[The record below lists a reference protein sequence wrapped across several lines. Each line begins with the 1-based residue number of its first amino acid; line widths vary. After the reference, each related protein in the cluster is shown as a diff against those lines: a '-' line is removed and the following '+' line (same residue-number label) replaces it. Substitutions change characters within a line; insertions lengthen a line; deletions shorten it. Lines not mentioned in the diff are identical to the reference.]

1 MTTNDIFNGNGAAF
15 DADAINDIDPS
26 MVNDTGPM
34 FPLVQWHTGDNK
46 MKKAGGI
53 DYMGGFFVKADAID
67 DEAMVAGGWEK
78 TTWTHDNGTEQAGW
92 WRRQAGLAV
101 IAIRKR
107 WEVYQDNGRRPLV
120 YPWNKYDAAK
130 AAGRPSGRLQALCI
144 VKGIEAAGPVVLT
157 LRGMS
162 SVAFEGRGGDT
173 SAAIGKFQATV
184 ITAANLASQ
193 AKGQRGKRWPLFA
206 FWLPVGADR
215 DADGVPAFTKVG
227 TGNNTS
233 SICVPIALGL
243 PAKPA
248 EVDLNKFYVGAE
260 LLEECK
266 RIWADAESNWTHAW
280 DNLTPEVEQLAEAG
294 GQEAPAQPVPAGVD
308 LGELGI

>member
-1 MTTNDIFNGNGAAF
+1 MTSNNDIFNGNGAAF
-15 DADAINDIDPS
+15 NPDALNDIDPA

-67 DEAMVAGGWEK
+67 DDLMVAGGWEK

-107 WEVYQDNGRRPLV
+107 WEVFQDNGNRPLV
-120 YPWNKYDAAK
+120 FPWNKYDAAK

-144 VKGIEAAGPVVLT
+144 IKGIEQAGPVVLT

-173 SAAIGKFQATV
+173 AAAMGKFKATV
-184 ITAANLASQ
+184 IAAANLASQ
-193 AKGQRGKRWPLFA
+193 AKGTRGKRWPDFA
-206 FWLPVGADR
+206 FWLPVGANR
-215 DADGVPAFTKVG
+215 EADGTPKFDKVG
-227 TGNNTS
+227 QGNNTS

-248 EVDLNKFYVGAE
+248 EVNLNQQIGRAHV
-260 LLEECK
+260 
-266 RIWADAESNWTHAW
+266 
-280 DNLTPEVEQLAEAG
+280 
-294 GQEAPAQPVPAGVD
+294 
-308 LGELGI
+308 

>member
-1 MTTNDIFNGNGAAF
+1 MTSNNDIFNGNGAAF
-15 DADAINDIDPS
+15 DASALDSIDPS
-26 MVNDTGPM
+26 MASDGGPL
-34 FPLVQWHTGDNK
+34 FPIIQWHTGDNK

-53 DYMGGFFVKADAID
+53 DYMGGFFIKADAID
-67 DEAMVAGGWEK
+67 DETMLAAGWEK
-78 TTWTHDNGTEQAGW
+78 TTWTHDNGTESAGW

-107 WEVYQDNGRRPLV
+107 WEVFQEGGRRPLV
-120 YPWNKYDAAK
+120 YPWKKYDAAK
-130 AAGRPSGRLQALCI
+130 AVGRPSGRLQALCV
-144 VKGIEAAGPVVLT
+144 VKGLEAAGPVVLT

-162 SVAFEGRGGDT
+162 AVAFEGRGGDA
-173 SAAIGKFQATV
+173 SSAIGKFQATV

-215 DADGVPAFTKVG
+215 EADGSPRFTKVG
-227 TGNNTS
+227 QGNNTS
-233 SICVPIALGL
+233 QIVVPVALGL

-248 EVDLNKFYVGAE
+248 DVNLNQFYVGNE

-266 RIWADAESNWTHAW
+266 RIWADAEANWTHAW
-280 DNLTPEVEQLAEAG
+280 DNLTPEVEQVAEAV
-294 GQEAPAQPVPAGVD
+294 QDEPAQPVTAGVD